1 MGDFFI
7 YRVCFIGSVDRLLG
21 NEQYW
26 AQSYPFDY
34 ETTFYKLTESTD
46 INTLHAGN
54 VEDNE
59 QYPVGCGPLSVAQLF
74 HYLIAKKNPVSL
86 SSPTT
91 IFSVQQNF
99 ALGQSKNNFY
109 INRKYSSLIG
119 SDDQFLTLAFTY
131 PRIQTSYN
139 IEEMSCFH
147 GDNMTPAVSAKVSQ
161 YISPMIR
168 DIGIAFGA
176 TYDIVKGTATTLNNI
191 NNVFNGLLEFPSN
204 TSRYVMAPGFVVPGH
219 NPVFYSIYKKTINN
233 TIITNLD
240 LGFPVL
246 LALDLTS
253 PYEGGHASIVDGYA
267 FDMLSTSSSTPY
279 FHIVSG
285 WSSHTTSPDVT
296 GNWIKDE
303 GTWSYGLTTLIRAQR
318 EQQNINY
325 EITPFGI
332 AYNLF
337 RDLSTISSDQ
347 FIDYAQMGVLK
358 PVVFSGRIVK
368 PNQVKGMRPIPVINA
383 EISIAWG
390 LGGSSWTEDS
400 NKYTVKTNGKGIFAC
415 IVDGR
420 NRVALKVTSPDISFY
435 KIEYKTVEENTS
447 YTGNVGE
454 LDSHIA
460 NEWLADL
467 VPLKIAAATSQYE
480 TASDQSAMFV
490 SKGMS
495 EGEKYI
501 AISKDALATADLSY
515 LGDGVLFI
523 GSDPAFDYNGNYDT
537 DTVINVMQFVRNG
550 GTVVTS
556 GKSTAFPG
564 MVGFSKGLRFYSFS
578 GLPKPYGATKSI
590 STRVSAWAN
599 HIKQYMHGQD
609 TFNMV
614 SALSARDHSLISD
627 PGNTSAFAIGTYV
640 FESMIWGPW
649 GPELDYNLTYVPA
662 GTTIEYGDNGG
673 KLIYINGEFSLNHA
687 EGGLARDFVNAL
699 IDPIL
704 FKADDEESLSDAV
717 GGEYGALGG
726 QPVAMN
732 SLNLKS
738 VVYNNGVTV
747 NNIATSDDVSFVF
760 TVTDRI
766 ADSSAPD
773 LVVSDDAVPT
783 LTVSL
788 RNPAGEVVAAKQTPT
803 SADNTLAFALS
814 GDAAVAGEWKMVV
827 ENVYGFDG
835 RRVVVAASITGDY
848 DIGDAVTLPPPSNAA
863 MAMHPR
869 GAAGDTFSYQ
879 LGDGTMTLSDTGL
892 RKLALGTLVKPE
904 YLDFTRVDDDL
915 VVRIKGGLNKI
926 KLPGWFKRM
935 GSDFFE
941 VTFAGGRK
949 LSGREV
955 KKLAVVREPE
965 IDITPLMIEERLRG
979 TDGRDSLSGKTKNA
993 FLFAGKGDDAISGG
1007 SGDNVYYY
1015 RKGDGNDTITLGD
1028 KKNVLRFHLEIE
1040 PEEVTAARDGGDM
1053 VFDLDGGSVRIKDWF
1068 RGSKLTRIEFP
1079 GGVVWDD
1086 RDVEK
1091 LAAGKKLTPREYY
1104 LAPPAEPKAEG
1115 LPAGTGG
1122 GCNSGIPVVSL
1133 MSVAVGWAVVRRRK
1147 R

>member
-1 MGDFFI
+1 
-7 YRVCFIGSVDRLLG
+7 
-21 NEQYW
+21 
-26 AQSYPFDY
+26 
-34 ETTFYKLTESTD
+34 
-46 INTLHAGN
+46 
-54 VEDNE
+54 
-59 QYPVGCGPLSVAQLF
+59 
-74 HYLIAKKNPVSL
+74 
-86 SSPTT
+86 
-91 IFSVQQNF
+91 
-99 ALGQSKNNFY
+99 
-109 INRKYSSLIG
+109 
-119 SDDQFLTLAFTY
+119 
-131 PRIQTSYN
+131 
-139 IEEMSCFH
+139 
-147 GDNMTPAVSAKVSQ
+147 
-161 YISPMIR
+161 
-168 DIGIAFGA
+168 
-176 TYDIVKGTATTLNNI
+176 
-191 NNVFNGLLEFPSN
+191 
-204 TSRYVMAPGFVVPGH
+204 MA
-219 NPVFYSIYKKTINN
+219 
-233 TIITNLD
+233 II
-240 LGFPVL
+240 
-246 LALDLTS
+246 
-253 PYEGGHASIVDGYA
+253 
-267 FDMLSTSSSTPY
+267 
-279 FHIVSG
+279 
-285 WSSHTTSPDVT
+285 
-296 GNWIKDE
+296 
-303 GTWSYGLTTLIRAQR
+303 
-318 EQQNINY
+318 
-325 EITPFGI
+325 
-332 AYNLF
+332 
-337 RDLSTISSDQ
+337 
-347 FIDYAQMGVLK
+347 
-358 PVVFSGRIVK
+358 SGRISKFRKTSEDIGLPQKNIDIDVYWGGVK
-368 PNQVKGMRPIPVINA
+368 HYTMKTNEKGMFAGLVATDSSSNEFIIRAPNAAKLFLPDPLWKESIP
-383 EISIAWG
+383 
-390 LGGSSWTEDS
+390 
-400 NKYTVKTNGKGIFAC
+400 KNG
-415 IVDGR
+415 
-420 NRVALKVTSPDISFY
+420 
-435 KIEYKTVEENTS
+435 
-447 YTGNVGE
+447 TGNVT
-454 LDSHIA
+454 
-460 NEWLADL
+460 NEQIMMGVGNRWLPKL
-467 VPLKIAAATSQYE
+467 GSVKTGGIKMTYE
-480 TASDQSAMFV
+480 TSADQVAMFAA
-490 SKGMS
+490 KGKIENEDVVIIDKS
-495 EGEKYI
+495 
-501 AISKDALATADLSY
+501 DLATADLSS
-515 LGDGVLFI
+515 LGSGVLFI

-773 LVVSDDAVPT
+773 LAVSDDAVPT
-783 LTVSL
+783 LMVSL

-803 SADNTLAFALS
+803 SADSTLAFALS

-827 ENVYGFDG
+827 ENVDGFDG

-848 DIGDAVTLPPPSNAA
+848 DIGDAVTLPPSSNAA
-863 MAMHPR
+863 MAMYPR

-879 LGDGTMTLSDTGL
+879 LDDGTMTLSDTGL
-892 RKLALGTLVKPE
+892 RKLALGALVKPE
-904 YLDFTRVDDDL
+904 YLDFARVDDDL

-965 IDITPLMIEERLRG
+965 IDITPIMIEERLRG

-1086 RDVEK
+1086 RDAEK